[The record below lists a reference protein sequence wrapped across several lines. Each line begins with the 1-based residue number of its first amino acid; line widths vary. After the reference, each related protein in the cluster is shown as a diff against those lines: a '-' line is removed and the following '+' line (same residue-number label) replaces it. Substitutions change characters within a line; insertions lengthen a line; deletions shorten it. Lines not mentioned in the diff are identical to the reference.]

1 MPNNWQKNQ
10 RLLKR
15 TEFQACYHQGEKFFT
30 KLFLVFVKKTPAA
43 RTHARIGLAVSKKNG
58 NAVQRNRIKRL
69 LREFFRL
76 YFARIL
82 PYEFVIVPK
91 KHVDAKTLQFMHV
104 EKDLLSFLDFFNTVQ
119 PTKFHDDYNENN
131 FVSLKYDK

>member
-15 TEFQACYHQGEKFFT
+15 SEFQACYHQGEKFFT
-30 KLFLVFVKKTPAA
+30 KLFIIFVKKIPLACAHA
-43 RTHARIGLAVSKKNG
+43 RPCARIGLAVSKKNG
-58 NAVQRNRIKRL
+58 NAVHRNRIKRL

-76 YFARIL
+76 HFACIL
-82 PYEFVIVPK
+82 PYEFVLVPK

-104 EKDLLSFLDFFNTVQ
+104 EKDLLSFLDSFGKLQTVKSQ
-119 PTKFHDDYNENN
+119 
-131 FVSLKYDK
+131 